1 MVEKAIIFDSGSLIN
16 FSMNGVL
23 YIIEKLKK
31 EFGGK
36 FLITSDV
43 EYETI
48 KHPLKIK
55 KYELGGLKI
64 QELLNKKIIEMPESL
79 HINSSEIK
87 HKTKEIL
94 RKANHIFFSKRP
106 IHLIDRGE
114 ASCLILSEILQNKNI
129 ENLIVI
135 DERTTRMLCESPEN
149 LHKLME
155 KKLHTKIKTK
165 KEHYSYFKKFKIIRS
180 SELAYIA
187 YKKNLINL
195 GNGSLLDALLYAI
208 KYKGCSIS
216 KQEIEQIKKR

>member
-1 MVEKAIIFDSGSLIN
+1 MVKKAIIFDSGSLIN
-16 FSMNGVL
+16 FSMNGIL

-31 EFGGK
+31 EFEGK
-36 FLITSDV
+36 FLITKDI

-64 QELLNKKIIEMPESL
+64 KELLDKGIIEMPETL
-79 HINSSEIK
+79 GINSSGIK
-87 HKTKEIL
+87 HKTKDIL
-94 RKANHIFFSKRP
+94 RKSNHLFFSKRP

-114 ASCLILSEILQNKNI
+114 ASCLVLSEILQEKNI
-129 ENLIVI
+129 ENVIVV

-155 KKLHTKIKTK
+155 KKLNTKIKTK
-165 KEHYSYFKKFKIIRS
+165 KEHYPYFKKFKIIRS
-180 SELAYIA
+180 SELVYIA
-187 YKKNLINL
+187 YKKNLVKL

-216 KQEIEQIKKR
+216 KQEIDQIKKL

>member
-1 MVEKAIIFDSGSLIN
+1 MQKAIIIDSGSLIN
-16 FSMNGVL
+16 FSMNGIL
-23 YIIEKLKK
+23 YIFEKLKK
-31 EFGGK
+31 EFEGK
-36 FLITSDV
+36 FLITKDI

-48 KHPLKIK
+48 KRPLKIK

-64 QELLNKKIIEMPESL
+64 QALIDKGIIELPESL
-79 HINSSEIK
+79 GINSSEIK
-87 HKTKEIL
+87 TKTKKIL
-94 RKANHIFFSKRP
+94 NKANHLFFSKRP

-114 ASCLILSEILQNKNI
+114 ASCLVLSEILQEKNI

-135 DERTTRMLCESPEN
+135 DERTTRMLCENPSN

-155 KKLHTKIKTK
+155 QKLNTKIKTR
-165 KEHYSYFKKFKIIRS
+165 KEQYSYFKKFKIIRS

-187 YKKNLINL
+187 YEKNLISL

-216 KQEIEQIKKR
+216 KQEIEEIKKL